1 MSVNKAIL
9 VGNLGA
15 DPEMR
20 QTNSGQAVCNL
31 RIATTHRTKTGDR
44 WEPATEWHNVVC
56 FGRTAENVGQYCTKG
71 KQVYIEGRIQTRK
84 WKDRDGNERRST
96 EVVAH
101 EVKFLGSRQDFL
113 GSRQDDQPSHQSA
126 APGYGGRDPAN
137 DTGRPQPSTRQPFV
151 DEGIPF

>member
-101 EVKFLGSRQDFL
+101 EVKFLGSRQD
-113 GSRQDDQPSHQSA
+113 DQPSHQSA

>member
-31 RIATTHRTKTGDR
+31 RIATTHRTKNGDN

-84 WKDRDGNERRST
+84 WTDSDGNERKST

-101 EVKFLGSRQDFL
+101 EVKFLGSRQA
-113 GSRQDDQPSHQSA
+113 DQPSHQEARHQSA

-137 DTGRPQPSTRQPFV
+137 DRGRPQPSTRQPF